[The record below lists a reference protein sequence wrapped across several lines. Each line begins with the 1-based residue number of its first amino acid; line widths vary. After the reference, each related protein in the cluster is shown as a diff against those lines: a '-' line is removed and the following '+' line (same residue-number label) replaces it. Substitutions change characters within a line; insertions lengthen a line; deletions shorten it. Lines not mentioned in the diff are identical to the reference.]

1 MSVRLYEPQDIYRS
15 LLLNSRQFDIEIRKS
30 ICFSALEVD
39 PLAHSSYSSIT
50 ICKKAVK
57 NQIKF
62 SEQVLRT
69 LGTWGSQKPSFYH
82 LLEYKPI
89 CKPTK
94 EGLHP

>member
-30 ICFSALEVD
+30 ICFSAQVQVD

-62 SEQVLRT
+62 SEQV
-69 LGTWGSQKPSFYH
+69 
-82 LLEYKPI
+82 
-89 CKPTK
+89 
-94 EGLHP
+94 